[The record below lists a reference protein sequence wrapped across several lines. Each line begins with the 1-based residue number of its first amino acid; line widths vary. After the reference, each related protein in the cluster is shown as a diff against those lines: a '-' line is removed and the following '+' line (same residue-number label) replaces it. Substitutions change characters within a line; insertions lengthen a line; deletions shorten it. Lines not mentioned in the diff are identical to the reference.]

1 MFGFLKKKLKEGI
14 EKITKK
20 VEKEE
25 QVQERTKEK
34 LQKPKKVAKEK
45 PKKVKK
51 SLFNIGK
58 RIIRESDIKDVLWD
72 LQISLLES
80 DVALETA
87 EKICNDLKKNLVGK
101 EIKKK
106 DMEITIRNTLKNS
119 LKEILDQKQIDI
131 LAEVKKKKP
140 FLILFLGFNGAG
152 KTTAIARVAYLL
164 KSKGLSVNMAAGD
177 TWRAAAI
184 NQLEKHGA
192 ILKVPVIKHDYGADS
207 AAVIY
212 DAVKHAKA
220 REIDVVLADTAGR
233 SHTNKNLMNELEK
246 ICRVNKPDMKILV
259 VDSLTGND
267 SVEQAKAFESSVG
280 IDGVIMTKM
289 DVNEKGGAAI
299 SVAHAIKKPILYI
312 GVGQDY
318 KDLEKFDADKIIK
331 NLLE

>member
-152 KTTAIARVAYLL
+152 KTTAIARVEYLL
-164 KSKGLSVNMAAGD
+164 KRKGLSVN
-177 TWRAAAI
+177 
-184 NQLEKHGA
+184 
-192 ILKVPVIKHDYGADS
+192 
-207 AAVIY
+207 
-212 DAVKHAKA
+212 
-220 REIDVVLADTAGR
+220 
-233 SHTNKNLMNELEK
+233 
-246 ICRVNKPDMKILV
+246 
-259 VDSLTGND
+259 
-267 SVEQAKAFESSVG
+267 
-280 IDGVIMTKM
+280 
-289 DVNEKGGAAI
+289 
-299 SVAHAIKKPILYI
+299 
-312 GVGQDY
+312 
-318 KDLEKFDADKIIK
+318 
-331 NLLE
+331 